1 MLPKKRNRE
10 TGGATR
16 DASQLA
22 KDIDISKGN
31 GTTWGSRKADN
42 FGIIDVS
49 KGSPAVSIKTIEVK
63 MCSATG
69 KILR

>member
-1 MLPKKRNRE
+1 VLPKKRNGE

-16 DASQLA
+16 DTGQLA
-22 KDIDISKGN
+22 KNIDISKGN
-31 GTTWGSRKADN
+31 GTTCGSKQADN

-49 KGSPAVSIKTIEVK
+49 KGSPTVSIKTIEVK

>member
-1 MLPKKRNRE
+1 VLPKKRNRE

-16 DASQLA
+16 DTGLLA
-22 KDIDISKGN
+22 KDIEISKGN
-31 GTTWGSRKADN
+31 GTTWGSKQADN

-49 KGSPAVSIKTIEVK
+49 KGSPTGSIKIIEVK